1 MRRVWAGTLWVIS
14 LGLATLAG
22 GRLAQSSTADSTPGR
37 TAAIASARGE
47 RARAVA
53 PVFIPTGSSGMDP
66 AELRSIIREEL
77 ARQKAESDALDGA
90 GDSTDIPPERPPLT
104 PELEAKK
111 TEASSLVDRA
121 LSSGTW
127 TNQDRQLFSEATR
140 GLPPA
145 ERIEL
150 ERKVHIALNL
160 GKLAI
165 DDGRPPFV
173 AFGPAR

>member
-77 ARQKAESDALDGA
+77 ARQKAESDALEG
-90 GDSTDIPPERPPLT
+90 STDIPAEQPPLT

-121 LSSGTW
+121 VSSGTW

-150 ERKVHIALNL
+150 ERRVHIALNL

-165 DDGRPPFV
+165 DDGRPPFGS
-173 AFGPAR
+173 FGPAH